1 METTEIDPSPIY
13 DPLVFHIDRNIIEW
27 GEDSFFQ
34 QSWWKAKH
42 PYLFSWTSTLTS
54 HHLQTSAQ
62 HVINLNVKA
71 KTTKFHK
78 KIS

>member
-1 METTEIDPSPIY
+1 MEDLHYLSSRLIKLYSSLNSVIYNNNKHMETTEIDPSPIY

-42 PYLFSWTSTLTS
+42 LYLFS
-54 HHLQTSAQ
+54 
-62 HVINLNVKA
+62 
-71 KTTKFHK
+71 
-78 KIS
+78 